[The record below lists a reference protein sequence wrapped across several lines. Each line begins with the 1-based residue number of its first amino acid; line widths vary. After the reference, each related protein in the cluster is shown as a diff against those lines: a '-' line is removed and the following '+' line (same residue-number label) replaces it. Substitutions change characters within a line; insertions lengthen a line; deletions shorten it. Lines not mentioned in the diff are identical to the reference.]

1 MQHLHFVS
9 LAARARIVL
18 FVAVA
23 AACGDSPT
31 SPSRYPQVAGSYIGE
46 VTMSARS
53 IGVVSSSGIAR
64 MEVTQS
70 GSRVTIGG
78 VFVGIGEGIETPSIT
93 GTINEAGVVTTPPAG
108 ATLGNDSPCGKWMLA
123 SASIN
128 FTGRS
133 MRIEETMETDHCGVI
148 RFSGTLSRQ
157 R

>member
-53 IGVVSSSGIAR
+53 VGVVSSSGINR

-78 VFVGIGEGIETPSIT
+78 VFFGIGEGIETPSIT
-93 GTINEAGVVTTPPAG
+93 GTINEAGVVTTPLAG